1 MQTDSPVSE
10 PDCPSCGRN
19 DVGDGRFCYWCGQL
33 LVGPTGF
40 SVATFGQRTGAYL
53 LDFILFFLTLV
64 IGYVIWWLIVLDR
77 GQTPG
82 KQIVGIQVIRDNGE
96 ASGWGYTFLREFVIK
111 GILVGLIA
119 SFTLYIF
126 WLIDGLWAAWDKD
139 KQTLHDKI
147 VGTLVV
153 QVEAAEA
160 YE

>member
-1 MQTDSPVSE
+1 MQADASVSGD
-10 PDCPSCGRN
+10 DCPSCGRRHVS
-19 DVGDGRFCYWCGQL
+19 DSRFCHWCGQL

-40 SVATFGQRTGAYL
+40 SVATFGQRFGAYL
-53 LDFILFFLTLV
+53 LDVILIVLTLF
-64 IGYVIWWLIVLDR
+64 IGYLIWWLIVLGR

-96 ASGWGYTFLREFVIK
+96 ASEWGYTFLREFVIK
-111 GILVGLIA
+111 GLLVGLIA

-147 VGTLVV
+147 IGTLVV
-153 QVEAAEA
+153 QVETAEA

>member
-1 MQTDSPVSE
+1 MQADTPVSGE
-10 PDCPSCGRN
+10 DCPSCSRTQVS
-19 DVGDGRFCYWCGQL
+19 DSWFCVWCGQYL
-33 LVGPTGF
+33 MRTEGVK
-40 SVATFGQRTGAYL
+40 VARYGRRLGAYL
-53 LDFILFFLTLV
+53 LDVVLIYLTLY
-64 IGYVIWWLIVLDR
+64 IGWLVWWLIVLGR

-82 KQIVGIQVIRDNGE
+82 KQIVGIYVIKDNGE

-111 GILVGLIA
+111 GILVGMIA
-119 SFTLYIF
+119 AFTLYIF

-147 VGTLVV
+147 IGTLVV